1 MSGVREI
8 EYLPKEI
15 ASIRALSY
23 YEFSHAKFSINLE
36 GLKKEIAKCSPKIEG
51 NTFIQEVIY
60 QLDRERLLVLFSQD
74 FTPIDRYLKEIKK
87 FLFARYYQN
96 FYSIS
101 VPQYIESEE
110 EYFDSICEDCA
121 LFTNTKN
128 INSWNREMRKRLKNS
143 SEPMLLFIEDIEEG
157 NEELDKRFATS
168 LCNLKNKFSHFHAI
182 YVGKKALAN
191 LVHGDRHLSPLN
203 NAKELFFPEDAF
215 RLGEDRIV
223 QQFNTL
229 GRNIKRL
236 CRYLEKDDLGR
247 FSTWSRNDAINE
259 LFWKNLL
266 VERDKRFVWRGE
278 FTRELGRDVLGC
290 DGDVV

>member
-1 MSGVREI
+1 
-8 EYLPKEI
+8 
-15 ASIRALSY
+15 
-23 YEFSHAKFSINLE
+23 
-36 GLKKEIAKCSPKIEG
+36 
-51 NTFIQEVIY
+51 
-60 QLDRERLLVLFSQD
+60 
-74 FTPIDRYLKEIKK
+74 
-87 FLFARYYQN
+87 
-96 FYSIS
+96 
-101 VPQYIESEE
+101 
-110 EYFDSICEDCA
+110 
-121 LFTNTKN
+121 
-128 INSWNREMRKRLKNS
+128 
-143 SEPMLLFIEDIEEG
+143 MLLFIEDIEEG

-168 LCNLKNKFSHFHAI
+168 LRNLKNKFNHFHAI

-278 FTRELGRDVLGC
+278 LTRELGRDVLGC
-290 DGDVV
+290 DEDVV